1 MRLKHIRDWRF
12 FCFWGLGL
20 LAFSQDLRA
29 QNEAKVDYKFE
40 ISPLVGKN
48 LPYDL
53 WGTPGTLSVYGLRA
67 AVPLPTGALEGGV
80 LYQVEGTDKAY
91 TLDFGYRYD
100 TYFETLNFVLDV
112 GVHASKFSLTVDY
125 DSLGACVPANCSTD
139 SGTHMGYYF
148 GGGLSV
154 PLSPAVP
161 LRLRMRFYKSPQVWL
176 LLNAEVALRF

>member
-1 MRLKHIRDWRF
+1 M
-12 FCFWGLGL
+12 LGL
-20 LAFSQDLRA
+20 FTFSIDLRA
-29 QNEAKVDYKFE
+29 QSETKVDYKFE
-40 ISPLVGKN
+40 IAPLLGKN

-53 WGTPGTLSVYGLRA
+53 WGTPGTLSVYGVRG
-67 AVPLPTGALEGGV
+67 AVPLPTGALEGGA
-80 LYQVEGTDKAY
+80 LYQVEGADKAY

-112 GVHASKFSLTVDY
+112 GIHASKFSLTVDY
-125 DSLGACVPANCSTD
+125 DSNGVCVPTNCSTD

-154 PLSPAVP
+154 PLSPTMP

-176 LLNAEVALRF
+176 LLNAEIAIRF